1 MSTEPVAA
9 ETPGTPEFRA
19 VRVIVIGLMLGLML
33 SSLDFV
39 IIAASMRTIADQLHG
54 QTLQAWATTAY
65 MVTSTIA
72 TPLFGKL
79 SDLYGRK
86 KLYMLAIGIFLA
98 GSLLCGLAGS
108 MYQLAAFRAVQ
119 GIGGGGLTALAFAIM
134 GDVLTPELR
143 ARYQIWFSAVSAVSG
158 VLGPPI
164 GGLFAGADSLLGI
177 DGWRWAF
184 LINLPIG
191 LIALL
196 VVQAR
201 FRMPG
206 KRRAQRIDYG
216 GALWL
221 VVCLGPWLVVSE
233 QGRHWG
239 WGSLPTLS
247 LLVVGLVGLVLFLV
261 TERHMADA
269 AVIPL
274 RLFRNRMFAVINGA
288 NVIVGIGVFGSL
300 IFLPLY
306 LQLVKGQ
313 GPGEAGAMLI
323 LQTAGVLTTS
333 RGLSK
338 VINRSGRYRA
348 FLLLGMGVVAGTL
361 FVFATLDE
369 HSSLWLAGA
378 LIYLLGAGVG
388 ICFPVTLLALQ
399 NTSAKEDMGVSSA
412 AFSFFRG
419 IGGAAGTALFLSMM
433 FSLAGSRIEA
443 AVGRAGRDAGFRAA
457 LADPAVVADPA
468 NRPILDTVRG
478 QAGINLDDTSFLLG
492 ADPRLAAPVV
502 RGIGDAMST
511 VFLAGGCV
519 MLIGFL
525 LALLLPGRARQS
537 AAKEADVPKA
547 QPAAS

>member
-1 MSTEPVAA
+1 MAEERVAA
-9 ETPGTPEFRA
+9 EIPGTPEFRA
-19 VRVIVIGLMLGLML
+19 VRMVIIGLMLGLML

-39 IIAASMRTIADQLHG
+39 IVAAAMRTIADQLHG
-54 QTLQAWATTAY
+54 QTVQAWATTAY

-86 KLYMLAIGIFLA
+86 KLYMVAIGIFLV

-108 MYQLAAFRAVQ
+108 MYQLAAYRALQ

-134 GDVLTPELR
+134 GDILTPELR
-143 ARYQIWFSAVSAVSG
+143 ARYQVWFSAVSAIAG
-158 VLGPPI
+158 VAGAPI
-164 GGLFAGADSLLGI
+164 GGLFAGTDTMLGV

-191 LIALL
+191 IVAL
-196 VVQAR
+196 VVVH
-201 FRMPG
+201 FKFTMPG
-206 KRRAQRIDYG
+206 KRREQRIDYG
-216 GALWL
+216 GAAWL
-221 VVCLGPWLVVSE
+221 IVCLGPWLVVSE

-239 WGSLPTLS
+239 WGSPLTLS
-247 LLVVGLVGLVLFLV
+247 LLVIGLVGLVLFLA
-261 TERHMADA
+261 TERRMADA

-274 RLFRNRMFAVINGA
+274 RLFRNRMFTVINGA

-313 GPGEAGAMLI
+313 SPGEAGVMLI
-323 LQTAGVLTTS
+323 LQTVGVLTTS

-348 FLLLGMGVVAGTL
+348 FLLLGMGAVAGTL
-361 FVFATLDE
+361 FAFASLDQN
-369 HSSLWLAGA
+369 SPLWLVGT

-388 ICFPVTLLALQ
+388 VCFPVTLLALQ
-399 NTSAKEDMGVSSA
+399 NNSAKEDMGVSSA
-412 AFSFFRG
+412 AYSFFRG

-433 FSLAGSRIEA
+433 FFLADSRISEA
-443 AVGRAGRDAGFRAA
+443 VAKVSRNAEFQSALNDPAV
-457 LADPAVVADPA
+457 LADPANLPV
-468 NRPILDTVRG
+468 LETVKG
-478 QAGINLDDTSFLLG
+478 TGGINLDDTSFLLT
-492 ADPRLAAPVV
+492 ADRRLTAPVV
-502 RGIGDAMST
+502 DGIAEAMSA

-519 MLIGFL
+519 MLIGFG
-525 LALLLPGRARQS
+525 LAFLLPGRAKETE
-537 AAKEADVPKA
+537 AAPARVQESEA
-547 QPAAS
+547 AAS